1 MKSKVLVQTERLHKV
16 YDSTVAVDDVSFDV
30 YEGEIFGMVGL
41 NGAGKTTTVECVEG
55 LRRPDGGRVRV
66 LGLDPQQDGY
76 ALREPIG
83 IQLQEPQLQDRLKV
97 WEALDLFAGFYSPSA
112 DWQGLLDQLGLADS
126 ATHISPTSPAVRNSA
141 CSSRWPW
148 STTPNSYSWT
158 S

>member
-66 LGLDPQQDGY
+66 LGLDPQQDG
-76 ALREPIG
+76 
-83 IQLQEPQLQDRLKV
+83 
-97 WEALDLFAGFYSPSA
+97 
-112 DWQGLLDQLGLADS
+112 
-126 ATHISPTSPAVRNSA
+126 
-141 CSSRWPW
+141 
-148 STTPNSYSWT
+148 
-158 S
+158 